1 MLFGQPWNDLVD
13 KAIDMADVSSGVLN
27 DDVWRGLRRQ
37 KPAKSYVI
45 QKGETKISYVYRPD
59 TKMTSL
65 DNLVVHGV
73 VSFITTNRRMK

>member
-1 MLFGQPWNDLVD
+1 
-13 KAIDMADVSSGVLN
+13 
-27 DDVWRGLRRQ
+27 
-37 KPAKSYVI
+37 
-45 QKGETKISYVYRPD
+45 VYRPD